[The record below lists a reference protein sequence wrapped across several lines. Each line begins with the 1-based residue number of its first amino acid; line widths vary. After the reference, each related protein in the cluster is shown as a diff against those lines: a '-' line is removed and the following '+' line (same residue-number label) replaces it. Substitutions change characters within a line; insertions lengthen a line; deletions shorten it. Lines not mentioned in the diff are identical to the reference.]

1 MFCEKPKSPRFC
13 RCVRKSNEPVVK
25 PGLAVTP
32 HEMELMHSKGIP
44 ISSSSLDQQYY
55 DGDTSKSFEIPI
67 DRQRGVDI
75 SDVWN
80 ASKDAKKRMS
90 KRQKKSVDVN
100 PVKS

>member
-1 MFCEKPKSPRFC
+1 MFCNSPKSPRFC
-13 RCVRKSNEPVVK
+13 RCNRKEDEPVVK
-25 PGLAVTP
+25 PGLALTP
-32 HEMELMHSKGIP
+32 HEMEIMHSKGVP

-55 DGDTSKSFEIPI
+55 DGDTSKSFDIPI

-80 ASKDAKKRMS
+80 ASKNAKRKLS
-90 KRQKKSVDVN
+90 KRQKSQVDVN